1 MKKLIAVLLAVA
13 MAVTMAACSQ
23 SQTAEE
29 AAPADTKPPFE
40 VVPVQKVIHV
50 VLPAAQEGWEAAAA
64 AEAKLAVEELLAE
77 GAVKVETAQYENP
90 EQQTA
95 ILEEI
100 ASKSTGDGS
109 LAVVTMPASQDM
121 DAVFEKLLDANVA
134 YVLAETIPEGAES
147 ASVANVYY
155 DQYAIGA
162 AMAAW
167 MVEKGLTQ
175 DSGVVIVQ
183 GSTEQEAMRTEGFQ
197 QYLLGALDHNG
208 AVIETPWTSTESI
221 VYSEMEGETRESAEA
236 YFTAYLEEKAH
247 ASTGYIVAWE
257 NAYLLGILDAL
268 ESEGMNADNKN
279 RFLEG
284 APFLGSCGGSKEVLD
299 VLTGD
304 SQYSSI
310 QALGGIQTVQY
321 DPALLNIAL
330 RSMADHLAGNV
341 VEQDQPQSIV
351 WITGENAAEFAGY

>member
-1 MKKLIAVLLAVA
+1 MKRIIAVLLALA
-13 MAVTMAACSQ
+13 LAVSMAACSQ
-23 SQTAEE
+23 PAAEE
-29 AAPADTKPPFE
+29 AAPAETKPPFE
-40 VVPVQKVIHV
+40 VAPVQKVIHV
-50 VLPAAQEGWEAAAA
+50 VLPGAQEGWNAAAA
-64 AEAKLAVEELLAE
+64 AEAMLGVEELLAE
-77 GAVKVETAQYENP
+77 GAFAVETAQYTTP
-90 EQQTA
+90 QEQVA
-95 ILEEI
+95 LLEQI
-100 ASKSTGDGS
+100 AKSGNGDGS
-109 LAVVTMPASQDM
+109 LAVVTMPAAQDM
-121 DAVFEKLLDANVA
+121 DEVFAKLLEANVA
-134 YVLAETIPEGAES
+134 YALAETIPAGAES

-330 RSMADHLAGNV
+330 GSLADHLAGNV

>member
-1 MKKLIAVLLAVA
+1 M
-13 MAVTMAACSQ
+13 
-23 SQTAEE
+23 
-29 AAPADTKPPFE
+29 
-40 VVPVQKVIHV
+40 
-50 VLPAAQEGWEAAAA
+50 
-64 AEAKLAVEELLAE
+64 
-77 GAVKVETAQYENP
+77 
-90 EQQTA
+90 
-95 ILEEI
+95 
-100 ASKSTGDGS
+100 
-109 LAVVTMPASQDM
+109 
-121 DAVFEKLLDANVA
+121 
-134 YVLAETIPEGAES
+134 
-147 ASVANVYY
+147 
-155 DQYAIGA
+155 
-162 AMAAW
+162 
-167 MVEKGLTQ
+167 
-175 DSGVVIVQ
+175 
-183 GSTEQEAMRTEGFQ
+183 
-197 QYLLGALDHNG
+197 GALDHNG

-330 RSMADHLAGNV
+330 GSLADHLAGNV

>member
-1 MKKLIAVLLAVA
+1 MKKLIAVLLALALVA
-13 MAVTMAACSQ
+13 AMAACSPAPQ
-23 SQTAEE
+23 EE
-29 AAPADTKPPFE
+29 AAPAETKPPFE
-40 VVPVQKVIHV
+40 VAPVQKVIHV
-50 VLPAAQEGWEAAAA
+50 VLPGAQEGWNTAAA
-64 AEAKLAVEELLAE
+64 AEAMLGVEELLAE
-77 GAVKVETAQYENP
+77 GAFAVETAQYATP
-90 EQQTA
+90 EEQIA

-100 ASKSTGDGS
+100 AASGNGDGS
-109 LAVVTMPASQDM
+109 LAVVTMPAAKDM
-121 DAVFEKLLDANVA
+121 DEVFAKLLEANVA
-134 YVLAETIPEGAES
+134 YALAETIPAGAES

-197 QYLLGALDHNG
+197 QYLLGALEHNG

-247 ASTGYIVAWE
+247 ASTGYLVAWE

-284 APFLGSCGGSKEVLD
+284 APFLGSCGGSKEVMD

-304 SQYSSI
+304 ARYSSI

-321 DPALLNIAL
+321 DPTLLNIAL
-330 RSMADHLAGNV
+330 RSMADHLAGNL

>member
-1 MKKLIAVLLAVA
+1 MKKLIAVLLALALVA
-13 MAVTMAACSQ
+13 AMAACSPAPQ
-23 SQTAEE
+23 EE
-29 AAPADTKPPFE
+29 AAPAETKPPFE
-40 VVPVQKVIHV
+40 VAPVQKVIHV
-50 VLPAAQEGWEAAAA
+50 VLPGAQEGWNAAAA
-64 AEAKLAVEELLAE
+64 AEAMLGVEELLAE
-77 GAVKVETAQYENP
+77 GAFAVETAQYTTP
-90 EQQTA
+90 QEQVA
-95 ILEEI
+95 LLEQI
-100 ASKSTGDGS
+100 AKSGNGDGS
-109 LAVVTMPASQDM
+109 LAVVTMPAAKDM
-121 DAVFEKLLDANVA
+121 DEVFAKLLEANVA
-134 YVLAETIPEGAES
+134 YALAETIPAGAES

-247 ASTGYIVAWE
+247 ASTGYLVAWE
-257 NAYLLGILDAL
+257 DAYLLGILDAL

-284 APFLGSCGGSKEVLD
+284 APFLGSCGGSKEVMD

-304 SQYSSI
+304 SRYSSI

>member
-1 MKKLIAVLLAVA
+1 MKRIIAVLLALA
-13 MAVTMAACSQ
+13 LAVSMAACSQ
-23 SQTAEE
+23 PAAEE
-29 AAPADTKPPFE
+29 AAPAETKPPFE
-40 VVPVQKVIHV
+40 VAPVQKVIHV
-50 VLPAAQEGWEAAAA
+50 VLPGAQEGWNAAAA
-64 AEAKLAVEELLAE
+64 AEAMLGVEELLAE
-77 GAVKVETAQYENP
+77 GAFAVETAQYTTP
-90 EQQTA
+90 QEQVA
-95 ILEEI
+95 LLEQI
-100 ASKSTGDGS
+100 AKSGNGDGS
-109 LAVVTMPASQDM
+109 LAVVTMPAAKDM
-121 DAVFEKLLDANVA
+121 DEVFAKLLEANVA
-134 YVLAETIPEGAES
+134 YALAETIPAGAES

-330 RSMADHLAGNV
+330 GSLADHLAGNV

>member
-1 MKKLIAVLLAVA
+1 MKRIIAVLLALA
-13 MAVTMAACSQ
+13 LAVSMAACSQ
-23 SQTAEE
+23 PAAEE
-29 AAPADTKPPFE
+29 AAPAETKPPFE
-40 VVPVQKVIHV
+40 VAPVQKVIHV
-50 VLPAAQEGWEAAAA
+50 VLPGAQEGWNAAAA
-64 AEAKLAVEELLAE
+64 AEAMLGVEELLAE
-77 GAVKVETAQYENP
+77 GAFAVETAQYTIP
-90 EQQTA
+90 QEQVA
-95 ILEEI
+95 LLEQI
-100 ASKSTGDGS
+100 AKSGNGDGS
-109 LAVVTMPASQDM
+109 LAVVTMPAAKDM
-121 DAVFEKLLDANVA
+121 DEVFAKLLEANVA
-134 YVLAETIPEGAES
+134 YALAETIPAGAES

-330 RSMADHLAGNV
+330 GSLADHLAGNV

>member
-1 MKKLIAVLLAVA
+1 MKRIIAVLLALA
-13 MAVTMAACSQ
+13 LAVSMAACSQ
-23 SQTAEE
+23 PAAEE
-29 AAPADTKPPFE
+29 AAPAETKPPFE
-40 VVPVQKVIHV
+40 VAPVQKVIHV
-50 VLPAAQEGWEAAAA
+50 VLPGAQEGWNAAAA
-64 AEAKLAVEELLAE
+64 AEAMLGVEELLAE
-77 GAVKVETAQYENP
+77 GAFAVETAQYTTP
-90 EQQTA
+90 QEQVA
-95 ILEEI
+95 LLEQI
-100 ASKSTGDGS
+100 AKCGNGDGS
-109 LAVVTMPASQDM
+109 RAVVTMPAAKDM
-121 DAVFEKLLDANVA
+121 DEVFAKLLEANVA
-134 YVLAETIPEGAES
+134 YALAETIPAGAES

-330 RSMADHLAGNV
+330 GSLADHLAGNV

>member
-1 MKKLIAVLLAVA
+1 MKRIIAVLLALA
-13 MAVTMAACSQ
+13 LAVSMAACSQ
-23 SQTAEE
+23 PAAEE
-29 AAPADTKPPFE
+29 AAPAETKPPFE
-40 VVPVQKVIHV
+40 VAPVQKVIHV
-50 VLPAAQEGWEAAAA
+50 VLPGAQEGWNAAAA
-64 AEAKLAVEELLAE
+64 AEAMLGVEELLAE
-77 GAVKVETAQYENP
+77 GAFAVETAQYATP
-90 EQQTA
+90 EEQIA

-100 ASKSTGDGS
+100 AASGNGDGS
-109 LAVVTMPASQDM
+109 LAVVTMPAAKDM
-121 DAVFEKLLDANVA
+121 DEVFAKLLEANVA
-134 YVLAETIPEGAES
+134 YALAETIPAGAES

-268 ESEGMNADNKN
+268 ESEGMNVDNKN

-284 APFLGSCGGSKEVLD
+284 VPFLGSCGGSKEVLD

-330 RSMADHLAGNV
+330 GSLADHLAGNV

>member
-1 MKKLIAVLLAVA
+1 MKRIIAVLLALA
-13 MAVTMAACSQ
+13 LAVSMAACSQ
-23 SQTAEE
+23 PAAEE
-29 AAPADTKPPFE
+29 AAPAETKPPFE
-40 VVPVQKVIHV
+40 VAPVQKVIHV
-50 VLPAAQEGWEAAAA
+50 VLPGAQEGWNAAAA
-64 AEAKLAVEELLAE
+64 AEAMLGVEELLAE
-77 GAVKVETAQYENP
+77 GAFAVETAQYTTP
-90 EQQTA
+90 QEQVA
-95 ILEEI
+95 LLEQI
-100 ASKSTGDGS
+100 AKSGNGDGS
-109 LAVVTMPASQDM
+109 LAVVTMPAAKDM
-121 DAVFEKLLDANVA
+121 DEVFAKLLEANVA
-134 YVLAETIPEGAES
+134 YALAETIPAGAES

-247 ASTGYIVAWE
+247 ASTGYLVAWE

-304 SQYSSI
+304 SRYSSI
-310 QALGGIQTVQY
+310 QVLGVIQTVQY

-330 RSMADHLAGNV
+330 RSMADHLAGNL
-341 VEQDQPQSIV
+341 VEQYQPQSIV
-351 WITGENAAEFAGY
+351 WITGENAGDLAGY

>member
-1 MKKLIAVLLAVA
+1 MKRIIAVLLALA
-13 MAVTMAACSQ
+13 LAVRMAACSQ
-23 SQTAEE
+23 PAAEE
-29 AAPADTKPPFE
+29 AAPAETKPPFA
-40 VVPVQKVIHV
+40 VAPVQKVIHV
-50 VLPAAQEGWEAAAA
+50 VLPGAQEGWNAAAA
-64 AEAKLAVEELLAE
+64 AEAMLGVEELLAE
-77 GAVKVETAQYENP
+77 GAFAVETAQYTTP
-90 EQQTA
+90 QEQVA
-95 ILEEI
+95 LLEQI
-100 ASKSTGDGS
+100 AKSGNGDGS
-109 LAVVTMPASQDM
+109 LAVVTMPAAKDM
-121 DAVFEKLLDANVA
+121 DEVFAKLLEANVA
-134 YVLAETIPEGAES
+134 YALAETIPAGAES

-247 ASTGYIVAWE
+247 ASTGYLVAWE

-330 RSMADHLAGNV
+330 GSLADHLAGNV